1 MPGGTRADAGKRS
14 QRANMSGIIMAKAS
28 TTSGNTPAPP
38 RGFPDSE
45 FEARLARAQ
54 ILMAERSIDGLLL
67 TTEPEVRYFTGYF
80 TQFWQSPTRPWF
92 VIVPGSGKP
101 VAVIPEIGAEC
112 MARTWIDDIRTWPSP
127 HPSDDGVSL
136 LKAALSEAAGATGRI
151 GVPMGRETH
160 VRMPLI
166 DFENVRGALPGL
178 EFVDATD
185 IVIALRMVKSEAEI
199 AKTAHIC
206 SIVSG
211 AFEALPSFI
220 HTGTTDLDAFR
231 AFKIEI
237 LGRGA
242 DDVPYLVGGAEA
254 GGIGDIISPPTGA
267 VIEDGDILMF
277 DTGSVFDGYFSDFDR
292 NYAFGHATDAA
303 RRGYH
308 VVHRATEAGL
318 EAARPGATT
327 TDVFKAMSGVM
338 EAGGSLG
345 SDVGRFGHG
354 LGMQLTEWPSNTAF
368 DGTVLEAGMIL
379 TLEPCM
385 NFAEGKVMV
394 HEENLVIREA
404 GPQLLSRRAP
414 PELPIIE

>member
-1 MPGGTRADAGKRS
+1 
-14 QRANMSGIIMAKAS
+14 MSGIILAKAS
-28 TTSGNTPAPP
+28 TTNGNTPAPP

-54 ILMAERSIDGLLL
+54 TLMAERLIDGLLL

-127 HPSDDGVSL
+127 HPSDDGTSL

-166 DFENVRGALPGL
+166 DFENVRGALAGV

-199 AKTAHIC
+199 AKTTHIC
-206 SIVSG
+206 SIVSE
-211 AFEALPSFI
+211 AFEALPTFI
-220 HTGTTDLDAFR
+220 HTGMTDLDAFR

-303 RRGYH
+303 RRAYD
-308 VVHRATEAGL
+308 VVYRATEAGL